1 MTPEHTTPLAAV
13 DAERLDRFYAD
24 CRREAD
30 QFLGYPCNA
39 DFDYSTLFRFLRF
52 PLNNVGDPYV
62 QSNYHLNSREFEREV
77 LEEFFRLT
85 EGPPESTWGYCTNGG
100 TEGNMYGLFLARELH
115 PEGLVYYSEDTHYS
129 VNKILRCLHL
139 RNIMIKSQ
147 PDGSIDLDDLRETIR
162 IHRDVPPI
170 VFANIGTTMK
180 GACDDLAAINELFDD
195 LAIHRRYVHADAAL
209 SGMILPFVDDPP
221 AWNFSAEV
229 DSISISGHKMI
240 GAPMPCGVAL
250 ARKAHVDRIAR
261 SVEYVHTLDTTLSGS
276 RNAFAPLM
284 LWYAFHTVG
293 VAGFRRR
300 VQSCFQVADYA
311 IDELRELGRKPWRHH
326 WSNTVVF
333 DRPPEKIVQRWQL
346 AVEHDIAHLLIM
358 PHVDRARIDRFIA
371 DLAAA
376 DKEKRR

>member
-1 MTPEHTTPLAAV
+1 
-13 DAERLDRFYAD
+13 
-24 CRREAD
+24 
-30 QFLGYPCNA
+30 
-39 DFDYSTLFRFLRF
+39 
-52 PLNNVGDPYV
+52 
-62 QSNYHLNSREFEREV
+62 
-77 LEEFFRLT
+77 
-85 EGPPESTWGYCTNGG
+85 
-100 TEGNMYGLFLARELH
+100 
-115 PEGLVYYSEDTHYS
+115 
-129 VNKILRCLHL
+129 
-139 RNIMIKSQ
+139 
-147 PDGSIDLDDLRETIR
+147 
-162 IHRDVPPI
+162 
-170 VFANIGTTMK
+170 
-180 GACDDLAAINELFDD
+180 
-195 LAIHRRYVHADAAL
+195 
-209 SGMILPFVDDPP
+209 
-221 AWNFSAEV
+221 
-229 DSISISGHKMI
+229 
-240 GAPMPCGVAL
+240 
-250 ARKAHVDRIAR
+250 
-261 SVEYVHTLDTTLSGS
+261 LSGS